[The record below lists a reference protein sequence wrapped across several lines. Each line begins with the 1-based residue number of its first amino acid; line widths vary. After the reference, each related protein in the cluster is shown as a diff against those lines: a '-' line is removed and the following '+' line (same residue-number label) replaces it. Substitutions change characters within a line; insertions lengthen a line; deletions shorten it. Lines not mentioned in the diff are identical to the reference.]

1 MFIFIFFV
9 LLGLISF
16 TVVYSRRY
24 ANPYKLIFI
33 FGKKGAGKSTL
44 MVKWMLRDLKHGWN
58 VYTDIQ
64 DCIIPGVRIING
76 QDLSTFI
83 PEPNSAVYLDEVGI
97 SFDNRNYKNFDSG
110 LRDFFKLQRKYKC
123 KVVMNSQSFD
133 VDKKIRD
140 TTDGMILQTSF
151 LNMFTLSRPISR
163 RVALVEASANGDSR
177 IADNLKFDSI
187 LNWRISFMPKYF
199 KYFKSFSAPPREPIS
214 FKQIA
219 GDIKDLKH
227 NNVMES
233 IKRYLGADD
242 DENN

>member
-9 LLGLISF
+9 FLGLLSF
-16 TVVYSRRY
+16 TLVYSRRY

-123 KVVMNSQSFD
+123 KVVINSQSFD

-163 RVALVEASANGDSR
+163 HVALVEATSNGDSR

-187 LNWRISFMPKYF
+187 LSWRLSFMPKYF
-199 KYFKSFSAPPREPIS
+199 KYFKSFSAPPRDPIS

-219 GDIKDLKH
+219 GDIKDLKR

-233 IKRYLGADD
+233 IKKYLGADD

>member
-1 MFIFIFFV
+1 MFIVIFFA
-9 LLGLISF
+9 LLGLLSF

-163 RVALVEASANGDSR
+163 HVALVEASSTGDSR

-187 LNWRISFMPKYF
+187 FNWRISFMPKYF
-199 KYFKSFSAPPREPIS
+199 KYFQSFSAPARDPIS

-219 GDIKDLKH
+219 GDLKDLKR

-233 IKRYLGADD
+233 LKRYLGADD

>member
-1 MFIFIFFV
+1 MFIVIFFV
-9 LLGLISF
+9 LLGLLSF

-44 MVKWMLRDLKHGWN
+44 MVKWMLRDLKHGWT

-163 RVALVEASANGDSR
+163 HVALVEATSNGDSR

-187 LNWRISFMPKYF
+187 FSWRVSFMPKYF
-199 KYFKSFSAPPREPIS
+199 KYFKSFSAPPRDPIS

-219 GDIKDLKH
+219 GDLKDLKR

-233 IKRYLGADD
+233 IKKYLGADD

>member
-1 MFIFIFFV
+1 
-9 LLGLISF
+9 
-16 TVVYSRRY
+16 
-24 ANPYKLIFI
+24 
-33 FGKKGAGKSTL
+33 
-44 MVKWMLRDLKHGWN
+44 
-58 VYTDIQ
+58 
-64 DCIIPGVRIING
+64 
-76 QDLSTFI
+76 
-83 PEPNSAVYLDEVGI
+83 
-97 SFDNRNYKNFDSG
+97 
-110 LRDFFKLQRKYKC
+110 
-123 KVVMNSQSFD
+123 MNSQSFD

-163 RVALVEASANGDSR
+163 HVALVEASSTGDSR

-199 KYFKSFSAPPREPIS
+199 KYFQSFSAPPREPIS

-219 GDIKDLKH
+219 GDLKDLKR

-233 IKRYLGADD
+233 IKKYLGADD

>member
-1 MFIFIFFV
+1 MFIFIFFAF
-9 LLGLISF
+9 LGLLSF
-16 TVVYSRRY
+16 TLVYSRRY

-44 MVKWMLRDLKHGWN
+44 MVKWMLRDLKHGWT

-163 RVALVEASANGDSR
+163 HVALVEATSNGDSR

-187 LNWRISFMPKYF
+187 LSWRLSFMPKYF
-199 KYFKSFSAPPREPIS
+199 KYFKSFSAPPRDPIS

-219 GDIKDLKH
+219 GDIKDLKR

-233 IKRYLGADD
+233 IKKYLGADD